1 MAQNMLIAKFPTMIC
16 HRPLP
21 VTIYDITT
29 TPEPRSE
36 IMDASFA
43 YSIVDDIQ
51 PVDLECAL
59 MEMGMS
65 PKNQKKKVEEIH
77 IRVFTSTSAMVS
89 TSAYTST
96 SAYYNNYY
104 QFAQN
109 TEQTKMIEEERQK
122 SSSPCYYEI
131 DVIDEENFYNI
142 V

>member
-1 MAQNMLIAKFPTMIC
+1 
-16 HRPLP
+16 
-21 VTIYDITT
+21 
-29 TPEPRSE
+29 
-36 IMDASFA
+36 
-43 YSIVDDIQ
+43 
-51 PVDLECAL
+51 
-59 MEMGMS
+59 MGMS

-77 IRVFTSTSAMVS
+77 SRVFTSTSAMVS